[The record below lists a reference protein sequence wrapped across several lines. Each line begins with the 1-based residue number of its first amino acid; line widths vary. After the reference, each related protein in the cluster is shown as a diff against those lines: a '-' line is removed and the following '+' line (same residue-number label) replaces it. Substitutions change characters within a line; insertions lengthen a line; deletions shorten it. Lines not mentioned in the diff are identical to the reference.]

1 MIRMKRQPKA
11 KNSTLDEF
19 FWCSGMSC
27 CWVREQPSHELFFA
41 LLSFGGTKE
50 SKNPFT
56 GEWMQCYTLKA
67 IASEEEPLS
76 APLSS
81 RALLRLP
88 ESSREWL
95 AKLLY
100 SYYH

>member
-1 MIRMKRQPKA
+1 MP
-11 KNSTLDEF
+11 
-19 FWCSGMSC
+19 
-27 CWVREQPSHELFFA
+27 PSHELFFA

-76 APLSS
+76 SPLSS

-88 ESSREWL
+88 ETSPTSLPDLKPLFHNNISRPL
-95 AKLLY
+95 SLQRGK
-100 SYYH
+100 SF